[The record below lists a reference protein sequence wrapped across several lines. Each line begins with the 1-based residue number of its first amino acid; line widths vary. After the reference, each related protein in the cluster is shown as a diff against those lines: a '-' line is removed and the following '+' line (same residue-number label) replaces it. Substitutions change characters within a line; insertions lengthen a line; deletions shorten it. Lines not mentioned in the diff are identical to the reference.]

1 MLQQVDQGLKQ
12 VDISAPSRFHLTL
25 VDLHSHF
32 SGRIDGGAGITL
44 GEPRFNVSVSP
55 SRTGFEI
62 DCRITDPDDRAEAE
76 GAIDAALKN
85 ISQQI
90 GLPGARIT
98 VESPISS
105 HAGLG
110 SKTSLLLSV
119 ARGYTL
125 LFGHDVATRELAR
138 LVGRGGTS
146 SIGVESF
153 NSGGLV
159 IDCGHSFADKNN
171 SFTTSSW
178 TKGIK
183 PGPLIGR
190 YDLPQWPLLLVT
202 PRARKIH
209 GQLEQDLFAGVCPL
223 PLEDVRTVCHVI
235 MMMLIPAAI
244 ENDIETFGKGIN
256 IIQTCRWKAHQIECQ
271 SEVVSKIME
280 ALTELG
286 LCGVAMSSW
295 GSSVLG
301 IGPQLD
307 DPKESERIRAEMVK
321 LMDRY
326 DGGSCAITYADNT
339 GHVATK
345 T

>member
-1 MLQQVDQGLKQ
+1 MLKQVDQGLEQ
-12 VDISAPSRFHLTL
+12 VDVSAPSRFHLTL
-25 VDLHSHF
+25 VDLQSHF

-44 GEPRFNVSVSP
+44 AEPRFNVSVRR
-55 SRTGFEI
+55 SRAGFDV
-62 DCRITDPDDRAEAE
+62 DCRIADPEDRAEAE

-85 ISQQI
+85 VSQQI
-90 GLPGARIT
+90 GLPGAQIT

-125 LFGHDVATRELAR
+125 LFGHDVPTRDLAR

-159 IDCGHSFADKNN
+159 VDCGHRFEDKNR

-178 TKGIK
+178 TKGIR

-190 YDLPQWPLLLVT
+190 YDIPKWPLLLVT

-209 GQLEQDLFAGVCPL
+209 GALEQELFAGICPL
-223 PLEDVRTVCHVI
+223 PLDDVRTVCHVI
-235 MMMLIPAAI
+235 MMMLIPSVI
-244 ENDIETFGKGIN
+244 EDDIETFGRGIN
-256 IIQTCRWKAHQIECQ
+256 IIQTCAWKKHQIACQ
-271 SEVVSKIME
+271 SEVVTEIMK
-280 ALTELG
+280 ALTEIG

-295 GSSVLG
+295 GSSVVG
-301 IGPQLD
+301 IGPQLS
-307 DPKESERIRAEMVK
+307 DPGESERIQDEMRK
-321 LMDRY
+321 LMDRF
-326 DGGSCAITYADNT
+326 DGGSCAITFADNT
-339 GHVATK
+339 GHLATSR
-345 T
+345 